1 MGVWA
6 TILFRGFEVQG
17 EGSRPHDLTE
27 LWAHF
32 RVTLD
37 PHAPQHINGYPH
49 LASKLLEQYPR
60 LRVHACDNGASKS
73 FAYELET
80 TEVAHALEHLIIELL
95 ALETNRSRFDI
106 KGQTA
111 WNFARDG
118 QGVYRLRIKGFSSEE
133 QARRISQQACI
144 IFADLS
150 R

>member
-1 MGVWA
+1 MAIQANIV
-6 TILFRGFEVQG
+6 FRGFEVYDG
-17 EGSRPHDLTE
+17 YKPSDLSE

-37 PHAPQHINGYPH
+37 PHAPQHMNEYPGF
-49 LASKLLEQYPR
+49 AQKLLAQYPR
-60 LRVHACDNGASKS
+60 LRVHACDNGAAKS
-73 FAYELET
+73 FAQELET
-80 TEVAHALEHLIIELL
+80 TEVAHALEHLIVELL

-111 WNFARDG
+111 WNFSRDG